1 MGVLS
6 GVRDAHAGTARNY
19 TLDVCASC
27 GSTKMREQLSENE
40 LRRIYP
46 DDYYSYV
53 TSDPRRS
60 LARLVLGALY
70 HRHRYIPCFT
80 SLLEVGCGRGE
91 FLAKIKNKGNV
102 LGLERSS
109 SASKA
114 AAALGIEV
122 VVGDVENAATFA
134 PASFDCIYSNH
145 AFEHLADP
153 EAALAS
159 MERWIKE
166 EGELFIGIPN
176 IKGVVARLFGRN
188 WYYIGPPLHVTNS
201 TPKGMTSILARHG
214 FEIEKIEYNSDPLS
228 IAMSVYFSLSGR
240 ADNVGAVAKIA
251 IGLASIVL
259 YPLSKLLDAIHC
271 GDCIEVH
278 ARKRRPQAPV

>member
-1 MGVLS
+1 MLS

-27 GSTKMREQLSENE
+27 GSTKMRDRLSEDD

-46 DDYYSYV
+46 DDYYSYLV
-53 TSDPRRS
+53 SEPRRS
-60 LARLVLGALY
+60 LVRLVLGAIY
-70 HRHRYIPCFT
+70 RRHRYIPCFT

-91 FLAKIKNKGNV
+91 YLAKIKNKGKV

-114 AAALGIEV
+114 AADLGIDV
-122 VVGDVENAATFA
+122 VVGNIENTATFA

-145 AFEHLADP
+145 AFEHLTDP
-153 EAALAS
+153 EAAMAS
-159 MERWIKE
+159 MERWIKD
-166 EGELFIGIPN
+166 GGTLFIAIPN
-176 IKGVVARLFGRN
+176 IDGVVARLFGRN

-201 TPKGMTSILARHG
+201 TPKGMRSMLARYG
-214 FEIEKIEYNSDPLS
+214 FEVEKIEYNSDPLS
-228 IAMSVYFSLSGR
+228 IPMSVYFRFGGQ
-240 ADNVGAVAKIA
+240 ADRVGPAAKII

-259 YPLSKLLDAIHC
+259 YPFSKLLDAIKC
-271 GDCIEVH
+271 GDCIEIH
-278 ARKRRPQAPV
+278 ARKRKARS